1 MFKVPFSEDKNYV
14 NWKVRMQTFL
24 ESIDIDFSNIGE

>member
-14 NWKVRMQTFL
+14 YWKVRMQTFL
-24 ESIDIDFSNIGE
+24 ESININFVNIGE